1 FNKASGTL
9 DLTIAGVVVSK
20 EGAKFQGLLEVPP
33 AKLGDLTMSAEAKDG
48 VLKITKLAAAG
59 HDLELI
65 GDGSIKL
72 KEPWQEA
79 IADLYVRFKFTDA
92 FRGKNS
98 MTKALLGEPGSSSGG
113 LIEGP
118 MMPKMKRAKRSDG
131 FYGFHVSGALKRL
144 RFDPSTADSGSAS
157 TTATTPS

>member
-1 FNKASGTL
+1 
-9 DLTIAGVVVSK
+9 
-20 EGAKFQGLLEVPP
+20 
-33 AKLGDLTMSAEAKDG
+33 KLGDLSIQAEAKDG
-48 VLKITKLAAAG
+48 VLKLTKLAAAG
-59 HDLELI
+59 HDLELV

-98 MTKALLGEPGSSSGG
+98 MTKALLGDPGSSSAG

-118 MMPKMKRAKRSDG
+118 MMPKMKRAKRPDG
-131 FYGFHVSGALKRL
+131 FYGFHVSGPLKRL
-144 RFDPSTADSGSAS
+144 RFDPSTADSGSSSS
-157 TTATTPS
+157 TTSTTTPPKRPGRSPDSPFVPGRRPGGLL